1 MNFKNVDQ
9 SIVYHIVHHMSVQK
23 SIFTDISWTKPK
35 HVLVLLYSTVFSV
48 LYCTVHICRY
58 TYYIQR
64 NSGNGHGN
72 CCRMQN
78 SGQIVLKFDTKV
90 GLIQGY
96 KFCKKSFPPALRI
109 YEITVG
115 LLESMW
121 NVEFFVEWNEILNL
135 CGAYSGLSF

>member
-58 TYYIQR
+58 TYYI
-64 NSGNGHGN
+64 
-72 CCRMQN
+72 
-78 SGQIVLKFDTKV
+78 
-90 GLIQGY
+90 
-96 KFCKKSFPPALRI
+96 
-109 YEITVG
+109 
-115 LLESMW
+115 
-121 NVEFFVEWNEILNL
+121 
-135 CGAYSGLSF
+135 YSGIPVTGTGIAAECRILVRMC